1 MYLLLVRKRQAVKV
15 TQVHVCVGS
24 PPTAQ
29 LEHHVELFYLL
40 LVFEWIMHVKY
51 LENYKCINYFYI
63 LEGHKEFLFE
73 QYSNRVLVIITLMMK
88 QI

>member
-1 MYLLLVRKRQAVKV
+1 MYLLLVRKKEQAVKV

-40 LVFEWIMHVKY
+40 LVFEWINACEIPGELQMH
-51 LENYKCINYFYI
+51 
-63 LEGHKEFLFE
+63 
-73 QYSNRVLVIITLMMK
+73 
-88 QI
+88 